1 MLGFPHPAMKTLL
14 QLVARPGLAAILAV
28 ATVLCSPLPVRAA
41 EKAPAAAKVADL
53 QVVIDVPPTWRPF
66 LDDDV
71 ADALTS
77 ILRDSFRRR
86 GYKGVID
93 PIEEGQR
100 APNPDLPLLTVRL
113 HEWRITRT
121 ELAQCTLTA
130 TLRVGGKDHD
140 LGVISGQQLVWLRE
154 RGRFGFPHE
163 VAGAYEDA
171 ATDAMRD
178 LHRRVAKTGLVPG
191 LAPAK

>member
-1 MLGFPHPAMKTLL
+1 MKTLL

-28 ATVLCSPLPVRAA
+28 TAVLSSALPAGAA
-41 EKAPAAAKVADL
+41 EKAPEAAKVADL
-53 QVVIDVPPTWRPF
+53 QLLVDVPPTWRPF
-66 LDDDV
+66 LDDDIS
-71 ADALTS
+71 DALGR
-77 ILRDSFRRR
+77 ILRDSFHRR
-86 GYKGVID
+86 GYKGIIED
-93 PIEEGQR
+93 IEEGQR
-100 APNPDLPLLTVRL
+100 APNPDLPLLIVRL

-140 LGVISGQQLVWLRE
+140 LGVISGQQMVWIRE

-163 VAGAYEDA
+163 VADAYEDA
-171 ATDAMRD
+171 ATDAMRE

-191 LAPAK
+191 LAPKK